1 MSVKTG
7 SNDGDGS
14 NSSGLDDLDLNSA
27 IEEVGVEWFKLYWQG
42 LDFVGY
48 FQIKLLNNNDNI

>member
-7 SNDGDGS
+7 SNDEGRS

-27 IEEVGVEWFKLYWQG
+27 IEEVST
-42 LDFVGY
+42 D
-48 FQIKLLNNNDNI
+48 DNTI

>member
-27 IEEVGVEWFKLYWQG
+27 IEEVGVE
-42 LDFVGY
+42 
-48 FQIKLLNNNDNI
+48 